1 MLVGIPKE
9 IKIGENR
16 VAATPKDVEVF
27 LRSGHKLK
35 VEKKAGIGSGFS
47 DQDYL
52 NAGAEL
58 VSTPKEIWDSDLV
71 IKVKEPISQ
80 EMKLFHKDL
89 ILFTY
94 LHLASPLLKDLTY
107 SLMNERV
114 TSIAYETVK
123 LSDGSLPLLE
133 PMSAV
138 AGKMA
143 IQVAAQFLTKTFGG
157 RGVMLTD
164 MPNVPRCNVLIIGAG
179 TVGLNAAEV
188 ALRLG
193 ANVTVINRGTE
204 RLLLLKKKL
213 EKIETGKLFTIKM
226 NSNTLE
232 NALINTD
239 VAVGAIYT
247 TGARSPLLVTE
258 EMVKKM
264 RKGSVIIDVDI
275 DQGGIFETAHPTTH
289 KNPIYVKEGIIHY
302 CVTNMPGAVPRT
314 STLSLTRVTIPFAL
328 KIAELGF
335 IQAVKRDGAL
345 ANGVSTYKSYITN
358 KQIAQAHNLPYKPL
372 SQLL

>member
-16 VAATPKDVEVF
+16 VAATPSDVEF
-27 LRSGHKLK
+27 ILRSGHNIR

-47 DQDYL
+47 DKDYSS
-52 NAGAEL
+52 AGAEL
-58 VSTPKEIWDSDLV
+58 VSSPREIWDSDLV
-71 IKVKEPISQ
+71 IKVKEPISP
-80 EMKLFHKDL
+80 EIKLFHKDL

-94 LHLASPLLKDLTY
+94 LHLASPLLRDLTF
-107 SLMNERV
+107 SLMKEKV
-114 TSIAYETVK
+114 ASIAYETVK

-143 IQVAAQFLTKTFGG
+143 IQVASHFLAKTFGG

-179 TVGLNAAEV
+179 TVGLNAAQV

-193 ANVTVINRGTE
+193 ANVTVINRGSE

-213 EKIETGKLFTIKM
+213 EKIKTGKLFTIRM
-226 NSNTLE
+226 DSQTLE
-232 NALINTD
+232 KALMNTD
-239 VAVGAIYT
+239 VAVGAVYT
-247 TGARSPLLVTE
+247 TGARSPILVTE

-264 RKGSVIIDVDI
+264 KKGSVIIDVDI

-289 KNPIYVKEGIIHY
+289 KNPIYVEEGVVHY

-328 KIAELGF
+328 KIADLGF
-335 IQAVKRDGAL
+335 VEAVKCDEAL

-358 KQIAQAHNLPYKPL
+358 EHIAQAHSLPYKPL